1 MPRQG
6 IILSSM
12 LLLPLPIPLFVYYRN
27 NIQEEKIQLLSLE
40 EEEIRKRKRITE
52 WGSGVEHNSDRLPNG
67 GKDGAIGVTGSA
79 KK

>member
-1 MPRQG
+1 M
-6 IILSSM
+6 
-12 LLLPLPIPLFVYYRN
+12 
-27 NIQEEKIQLLSLE
+27 IQEEKIQLLSLE